1 MDFVFSVFGR
11 SEWNPMQPGIDEEPM
26 M

>member
-11 SEWNPMQPGIDEEPM
+11 SEWNPMQPGISEEPEM
-26 M
+26 